1 MVKSFIPNFCRVRR
15 HEQLLSYFGRK
26 IGFRFLRAK
35 KSSSILSLNTVICIG
50 GVAVGVLTMI
60 VTLSVMAGFED
71 ELKKRLFLAETHI
84 LIESKNGFFQKDE
97 TLLAQVTA
105 SNSHIEKI
113 FPVLQ
118 TEAILR
124 ASQKVAGSIVKGV
137 SSEHLE
143 WLKQYIVEW
152 APQESSDNNSSEL
165 FLGQEMAL
173 DLGVSA
179 GDFVTIVSPLEGEG
193 PLGVIPRVKRFLIAG
208 IYKTNV
214 LEQELH
220 VVFSKMENIESF
232 LRQRNVLSQIEVRL
246 SQLEDAPKAVKEIQK
261 KIDSTFLVRSWQDLN
276 AHLFQAL
283 KLERVVMFCIL
294 IFIVVVASFNIMST
308 LTMMIIEKKKSLSIL
323 RAMGATAQQ
332 IASIFLWQ
340 GSIIGLLGIFI
351 GSGLAIAVCRIL
363 TQFPII
369 ELPEFYYDR
378 SLPVILDFT
387 QIGLVVSA
395 TLGVVFFAS
404 LLPARKLRKLTPLEG
419 IQKL

>member
-1 MVKSFIPNFCRVRR
+1 M
-15 HEQLLSYFGRK
+15 
-26 IGFRFLRAK
+26 
-35 KSSSILSLNTVICIG
+35 
-50 GVAVGVLTMI
+50 
-60 VTLSVMAGFED
+60 
-71 ELKKRLFLAETHI
+71 
-84 LIESKNGFFQKDE
+84 
-97 TLLAQVTA
+97 TA

-220 VVFSKMENIESF
+220 VVFFKNGKYRIF
-232 LRQRNVLSQIEVRL
+232 F
-246 SQLEDAPKAVKEIQK
+246 KA
-261 KIDSTFLVRSWQDLN
+261 
-276 AHLFQAL
+276 
-283 KLERVVMFCIL
+283 
-294 IFIVVVASFNIMST
+294 
-308 LTMMIIEKKKSLSIL
+308 
-323 RAMGATAQQ
+323 
-332 IASIFLWQ
+332 
-340 GSIIGLLGIFI
+340 
-351 GSGLAIAVCRIL
+351 
-363 TQFPII
+363 TQCF
-369 ELPEFYYDR
+369 
-378 SLPVILDFT
+378 
-387 QIGLVVSA
+387 VSN
-395 TLGVVFFAS
+395 
-404 LLPARKLRKLTPLEG
+404 
-419 IQKL
+419 